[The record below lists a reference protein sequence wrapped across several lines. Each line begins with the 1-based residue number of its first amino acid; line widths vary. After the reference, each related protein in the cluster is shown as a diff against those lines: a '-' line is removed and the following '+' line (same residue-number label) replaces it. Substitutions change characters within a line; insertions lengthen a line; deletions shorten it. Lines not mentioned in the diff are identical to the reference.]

1 MKTCATCRFMVGVE
15 WPDGAYMCSRI
26 KENMGVGDRE
36 ASQGDLAMIDASH
49 GEYSD
54 KLIVTGAFGCV
65 LHEDKGA

>member
-1 MKTCATCRFMVGVE
+1 
-15 WPDGAYMCSRI
+15 
-26 KENMGVGDRE
+26 MGVGDRE

-65 LHEDKGA
+65 LHEEKEE